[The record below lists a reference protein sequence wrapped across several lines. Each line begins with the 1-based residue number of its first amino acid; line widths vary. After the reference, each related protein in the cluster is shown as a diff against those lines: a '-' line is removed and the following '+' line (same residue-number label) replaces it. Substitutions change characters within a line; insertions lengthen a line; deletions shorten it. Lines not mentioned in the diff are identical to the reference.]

1 MAMAIANAHCGLL
14 TGVNELNA
22 QESLHERWKLPG
34 KNIMRNFREMV
45 IWNQGIELAVKIY
58 SITKKFPHE
67 ERFGLTSQLT
77 KAAVSI
83 PSNIAEGCSRKSE
96 KDFARFLEHSL
107 GSAYEVETDL
117 VIAEK
122 IGYVSRE
129 VATNYFNELQSEQR
143 QIHSLI
149 NKLRF

>member
-1 MAMAIANAHCGLL
+1 MAIAIAILGFGLL
-14 TGVNELNA
+14 VRRIEHFWRV
-22 QESLHERWKLPG
+22 SLSSCREITQK
-34 KNIMRNFREMV
+34 KIMRNFREMI
-45 IWNQGIELAVKIY
+45 IWNQGIALAVKIY
-58 SITKKFPHE
+58 AITKKLPAE
-67 ERFGLTSQLT
+67 ERFGLTSQLNR
-77 KAAVSI
+77 AAVSI

-122 IGYVSRE
+122 IGYIK
-129 VATNYFNELQSEQR
+129 NEIVTDCLTHLQQEQR

-149 NKLRF
+149 ET

>member
-1 MAMAIANAHCGLL
+1 
-14 TGVNELNA
+14 
-22 QESLHERWKLPG
+22 
-34 KNIMRNFREMV
+34 MRNFREMI
-45 IWNQGIELAVKIY
+45 IWSHGIELAVKIY
-58 SITKKFPHE
+58 AITKNFPPE

-77 KAAVSI
+77 RAAVSI
-83 PSNIAEGCSRKSE
+83 PSNIAEGSSRKSE

-117 VIAEK
+117 VIAAK
-122 IGYVSRE
+122 VGYVKDQVVS
-129 VATNYFNELQSEQR
+129 NYFKELQSEQR